1 MLTGVLTEESILFS
15 PFPFTENDD
24 DDDVRAPIPQR
35 QETMIEA
42 GYEGYQIRSANPH
55 RGRVRTV
62 FDGFRNFNNETS
74 E

>member
-1 MLTGVLTEESILFS
+1 
-15 PFPFTENDD
+15 
-24 DDDVRAPIPQR
+24 
-35 QETMIEA
+35 MIEA

-62 FDGFRNFNNETS
+62 FDGFRNFNNEAS